1 MPELL
6 RTKTD
11 DIMGRIDRIAAR
23 GVPRELLILLSS
35 GLFEAGKTA
44 QRIGAPVGKLADW
57 CRECAIKE
65 PGSLEQIISLGMAAD
80 TVVTLSEALANVGQH
95 ARLSGLEREVGDLAF
110 DFVLAGRRAELVAS
124 AVSLSEKWRLQRAD
138 AA

>member
-6 RTKTD
+6 KAKSN
-11 DIMGRIDRIAAR
+11 DIMGRIEHIAAL

-57 CRECAIKE
+57 CRESAIGA
-65 PGSLEQIISLGMAAD
+65 PGRFEQIISLGMAAE
-80 TVVTLSEALANVGQH
+80 TMVTLGETLAKVGH
-95 ARLSGLEREVGDLAF
+95 FAR
-110 DFVLAGRRAELVAS
+110 S
-124 AVSLSEKWRLQRAD
+124 A
-138 AA
+138 